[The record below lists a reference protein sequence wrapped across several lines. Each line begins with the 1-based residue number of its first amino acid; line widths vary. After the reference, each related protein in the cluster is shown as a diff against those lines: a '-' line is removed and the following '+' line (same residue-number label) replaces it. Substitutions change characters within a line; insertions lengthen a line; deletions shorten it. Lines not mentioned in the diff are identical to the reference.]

1 MYIKFIEDAERSE
14 SDLADCP
21 GGNLVSKNCPSVAF
35 KFENLKGVD
44 LNTAGTGIC
53 DE

>member
-14 SDLADCP
+14 NDLADCP
-21 GGNLVSKNCPSVAF
+21 GGNLVSTNCPRVAF
-35 KFENLKGVD
+35 KFMMEGVD
-44 LNTAGTGIC
+44 LTSAGTGIC